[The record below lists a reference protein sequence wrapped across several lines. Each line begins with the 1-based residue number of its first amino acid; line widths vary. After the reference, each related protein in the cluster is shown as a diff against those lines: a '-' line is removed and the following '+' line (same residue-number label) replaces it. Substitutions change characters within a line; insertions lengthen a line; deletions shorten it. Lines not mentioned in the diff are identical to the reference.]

1 MPLVNLL
8 AGNLSHGPCVV
19 GLGAFD
25 GVHRGHKALIE
36 AMSRYAAEQHL
47 PAVIFTFW
55 GFLAW
60 VYSVARLRARVVCP
74 SCGKSLSYLLT
85 NPSYSKQF
93 VQFGIPSDL
102 PEGIAACPY
111 CMLSLDESTNGAQ
124 KRVAGSD

>member
-1 MPLVNLL
+1 MMTPREHFKTEIERSQRLLKRGAIMTLIGFPLVCII
-8 AGNLSHGPCVV
+8 GP
-19 GLGAFD
+19 GSAFSPRLGW
-25 GVHRGHKALIE
+25 LI
-36 AMSRYAAEQHL
+36 L

-102 PEGIAACPY
+102 PEGIAACPGA
-111 CMLSLDESTNGAQ
+111 SLIH
-124 KRVAGSD
+124 